1 MNLKLAE
8 NIRRLRQ
15 EHGMTQNELADRLG
29 VSYQAVS
36 RWENRSSYPDIEL
49 LPALAALF
57 GVTVDYLLGSTEQR
71 AGREWW
77 DTYRSLDDPSKRLAH
92 LRQMHRTFPDDQE
105 VFLRLCEYTTDPEEA
120 MRLSEEFLAKC
131 TIPFFRNRIIEH
143 MIAVLEEDRVMSY
156 MWDKNIPEAAWDAL
170 LEKRYLWR
178 GEGEAYRKKRER
190 VTLDSLQA
198 AFARMTRIEGEPIST
213 DVEGQ
218 RTVLRVISTLTG
230 THLTDEHPVA
240 GDGEVDGWYSMRVFT
255 AFLIAQ
261 GLALAGD
268 NKEALRYLEDAA
280 DLIRRLRAT
289 DRNTI
294 ISYRLH
300 GMTTLDREKSRCA
313 GAVCY
318 DLQQMEEIFGNEVF
332 DTIRTDPMLA
342 SRFAACRAVFFEGA
356 VN

>member
-15 EHGMTQNELADRLG
+15 EHGMTQNDLADRLG

-57 GVTVDYLLGSTEQR
+57 GVTVDFLLGSTEQR

-77 DTYRSLDDPSKRLAH
+77 NTYKTLDTPSERLLH

-105 VFLRLCEYTTDPEEA
+105 VFLRLCEHTTDHEEA
-120 MRLSEEFLAKC
+120 IRLSEEFLAKC

-143 MIAVLEEDRVMSY
+143 MIAVLEEGRVMSY

-178 GEGEAYRKKRER
+178 GEAELYRKKREQLTIEHLR
-190 VTLDSLQA
+190 E
-198 AFARMTRIEGEPIST
+198 AFVRMTRMNDEPILA
-213 DVEGQ
+213 DVESQ
-218 RTVLRVISTLTG
+218 RTVLRVISELTG
-230 THLTDEHPVA
+230 TRITHEHPVA
-240 GDGEVDGWYSMRVFT
+240 GDGEVDGWYEVRVFL
-255 AFLIAQ
+255 AFQIAQ
-261 GLALAGD
+261 GLSLAGEVT
-268 NKEALRYLEDAA
+268 EALRYLEDAA
-280 DLIRRLRAT
+280 DLVRRLREA
-289 DRNTI
+289 DRSTV

-300 GMTTLDREKSRCA
+300 GMSTLDREKSRSRCT
-313 GAVCY
+313 VCY
-318 DLQQMEEIFGNEVF
+318 DRGQMEAIFSDPVF
-332 DTIRTDPMLA
+332 DVLRAEPALHA
-342 SRFAACRAVFFEGA
+342 RFEACRKVFFKGA